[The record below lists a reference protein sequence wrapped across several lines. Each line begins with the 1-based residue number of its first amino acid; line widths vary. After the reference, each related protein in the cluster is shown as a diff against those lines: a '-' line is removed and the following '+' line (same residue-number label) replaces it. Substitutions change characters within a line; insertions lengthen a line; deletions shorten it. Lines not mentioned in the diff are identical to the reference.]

1 MEEIKNS
8 EEIRIEIAYKKEELD
23 KEVKVL
29 ENEKN
34 KVKNIIEETE
44 ILKLELRFLKRYKI
58 LITEL
63 DKLFLIYK

>member
-1 MEEIKNS
+1 M
-8 EEIRIEIAYKKEELD
+8 
-23 KEVKVL
+23 KVL

-34 KVKNIIEETE
+34 KVKNIIEEIE